1 MKKYKS
7 LLAILFSLFFL
18 NVFAQDKNEVYLFS
32 FFMGNGED
40 GLHLAYSIDGLK
52 WEALNNNKSL
62 QWARCVRKI

>member
-62 QWARCVRKI
+62 QWVRCVRKI